1 MIFQPGSG
9 GSGGLSVVAKGMV
22 AGGKAGDTTH
32 VSAEKPPVVVFFC
45 TTGTSS
51 TTNISGFWFADS
63 GGITRIYDKNTNSY
77 SELDVNG
84 SQIRITNSEDFNNA
98 TYYLA
103 LG

>member
-63 GGITRIYDKNTNSY
+63 GGITRIYDKNANY